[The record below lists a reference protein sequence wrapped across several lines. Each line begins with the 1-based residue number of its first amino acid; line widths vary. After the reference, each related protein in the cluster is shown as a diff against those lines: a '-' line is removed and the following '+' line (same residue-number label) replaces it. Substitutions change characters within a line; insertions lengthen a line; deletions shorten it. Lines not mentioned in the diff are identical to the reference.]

1 MQNRKRLIDFIK
13 RDWQLYLFLMIPVV
27 YMIIFA
33 YLPMGGIVIAFKDY
47 VPRKGIF
54 GSEWVGFLKFKEFFN
69 SLYFKRTLLNTLI
82 LSVYSI
88 IVGFPIPVI
97 MALMLNCLKSK
108 LTKNVVQ
115 TIVTLPHFISTVVLV
130 GIMFQIFSARNGL
143 YGNVVLALTGSYP
156 PDPFSIPSN
165 FRHFYVWSGVWQEFG
180 WGSIIYLAS
189 LSTID
194 PHLHEAAIIDGASR
208 FKRVVYID
216 LPGILP
222 TVIIMLILRMGRV
235 MSIGFEK
242 VFLMQ
247 NGINLQYSEIIS
259 TYVYKVGLAAGG
271 TTDFSYATAIGF
283 FNSIIN
289 MILIVIVNAIS
300 RKVSENSLW

>member
-1 MQNRKRLIDFIK
+1 M
-13 RDWQLYLFLMIPVV
+13 
-27 YMIIFA
+27 
-33 YLPMGGIVIAFKDY
+33 
-47 VPRKGIF
+47 
-54 GSEWVGFLKFKEFFN
+54 
-69 SLYFKRTLLNTLI
+69 
-82 LSVYSI
+82 
-88 IVGFPIPVI
+88 
-97 MALMLNCLKSK
+97 
-108 LTKNVVQ
+108 
-115 TIVTLPHFISTVVLV
+115 
-130 GIMFQIFSARNGL
+130 
-143 YGNVVLALTGSYP
+143 
-156 PDPFSIPSN
+156 
-165 FRHFYVWSGVWQEFG
+165 
-180 WGSIIYLAS
+180 AS

-222 TVIIMLILRMGRV
+222 TVIIMLILLMGRV

-300 RKVSENSLW
+300 RKVSENSLWSGYVI